1 MGWVNACEVLSQEIT
16 RILGSVQSVEQLRRK
31 EEEYI
36 ILELRNDMLCVASL
50 AKRMTNVY
58 PLSMVNSVLPQ
69 FFLSTSVFIALTA
82 IFNRSDLHAD
92 RTALG

>member
-16 RILGSVQSVEQLRRK
+16 RILSSVQSVEQLRRK

-58 PLSMVNSVLPQ
+58 PFHGEFCSAPIFFVNFPRV
-69 FFLSTSVFIALTA
+69 
-82 IFNRSDLHAD
+82 H
-92 RTALG
+92 RTHVYF